1 MDSKAARQATV
12 PVLVLGGQ
20 ENALSVVRSLGRRGI
35 PVRVS
40 ARQGCSALRSRFCA
54 GAYPIRPQEEP
65 GKFWERLLLENLE
78 QELGGSIIFPCD
90 DHAVEFLANY
100 KGNLERRYGL
110 DGFVPDLQLVLLDK
124 RKTLELAKLAGCPI
138 PNFWEVQNPADLERL
153 MHEVTYP
160 VIVKP
165 VHSHLFQLKYARKYL
180 FADRPEALISKG
192 TDALSKGL
200 QIVIVECIPGPDDL
214 LSSYYTYIDENGESR
229 FHFTKRVIRR
239 FPLHRGKACYHATE
253 WLPETA
259 ELGSRFFREIGFR
272 GFGNIEFKRDT
283 RDGQL
288 KVIESNPRFTAAQEL
303 LVRSGLDAAVILYE
317 YLTHANVEFPA
328 RYEEDVRLW
337 YPVRDFR
344 SFCSLRAR
352 GEISLAGWIK
362 SISRKQVLPYFCA
375 HDLWPAVGRTLDYT
389 RLTWSAASSTFK
401 TYLTAAK

>member
-1 MDSKAARQATV
+1 MDLKADNHSAV
-12 PVLVLGGQ
+12 PVLVLGGE
-20 ENALSVVRSLGRRGI
+20 ENALSVVRSLGREGI
-35 PVRVS
+35 QVRVS
-40 ARQGCSALRSRFCA
+40 AQRGCAALRSRFCA
-54 GAYPIRPQEEP
+54 RAYPIRARKEP
-65 GKFWERLLLENLE
+65 GRFWERLLLENAE
-78 QELGGSIIFPCD
+78 RELDGSVIFPCD

-100 KGNLERRYGL
+100 KGVLEKRYCL
-110 DGFVPDLQLVLLDK
+110 DGFVPDLQLALLDK
-124 RKTLELAKLAGCPI
+124 RKTLELAERAGCPI
-138 PNFWEVQNPADLERL
+138 PNFWEVRNPADLERL
-153 MHEVTYP
+153 MDEVTYP

-165 VHSHLFQLKYARKYL
+165 VHSHLFQLKYNRKYF
-180 FADRPEALISKG
+180 FADGPEALISRGK
-192 TDALSKGL
+192 DALSKGL

-239 FPLHRGKACYHATE
+239 FPLYRGKACYHATE

-303 LVRSGLDAAVILYE
+303 LVRSGLDAAGILYKH
-317 YLTHANVEFPA
+317 LTNDSVEFPA
-328 RYEEDVRLW
+328 EYEEDVRLW

-344 SFCSLRAR
+344 AFCSLQAR

-362 SISRKQVLPYFCA
+362 SISHKQVLPYFRA
-375 HDLWPAVGRTLDYT
+375 SDLWPAVGRTLHYT
-389 RLTWSAASSTFK
+389 RLTCSTASSSFK